1 VLDDEVRQILREL
14 LLATGAES
22 ATVVH
27 GERPGTISTQL
38 AANTHLALALARGVG
53 ADEVEW
59 RTPLEHAARALRAA
73 SRRWDVVLPALTM
86 WAHTPHA
93 SPRERVLGRIA
104 DYLVALANTEHCEN
118 TLVVRRGEI
127 IAAAHPVDEATAGR
141 LPLITRQVEAAGIA
155 LHERGQ
161 GHGEIAG
168 EDVYALSFWYGACLI
183 AFFARPYSVDFV
195 RHRAKLVTRE
205 LSELMGM
212 LDGGPESPASILPRP

>member
-14 LLATGAES
+14 LVATGAES
-22 ATVVH
+22 AGVVH

-38 AANTHLALALARGVG
+38 AASTHLALSLANGTR

-73 SRRWDVVLPALTM
+73 SRRWDVVLPELSI

-104 DYLVALANTEHCEN
+104 DFLVAMANTEHCEN
-118 TLVVRRGEI
+118 TLVVRRGEVVSS
-127 IAAAHPVDEATAGR
+127 ARPVDEATAGR
-141 LPLITRQVEAAGIA
+141 LPLITRQVDAASAA
-155 LHERGQ
+155 LHDRGQ

-183 AFFARPYSVDFV
+183 AFFTRPYSVDFV
-195 RHRAKLVTRE
+195 RHRAKLVARE
-205 LSELMGM
+205 LSELLAM
-212 LDGGPESPASILPRP
+212 LDPGPDAPASILPRP